1 MFDTC
6 CARSVRGLTATRIFP
21 SLVASRARIRD
32 HRVDTFRCGV
42 HGCTHALASL
52 AAFESHYAA
61 HHRHACRT
69 CGACFA
75 SGRWLELH
83 LAERHDSMFRLL
95 AERRKMVR
103 RKCVGALARSHSV
116 LPETKYRAVHS
127 NVEHAVDCC
136 TKFHV
141 SKNCQCI
148 WSAHI
153 ILESSILYSSPA
165 VRVPGRRL
173 RSQVSQP
180 SRAQTALG

>member
-1 MFDTC
+1 MLLLSIFDAC
-6 CARSVRGLTATRIFP
+6 IVHRLGLRSLGVRSHAVSISVLHLARV
-21 SLVASRARIRD
+21 VAS

-103 RKCVGALARSHSV
+103 
-116 LPETKYRAVHS
+116 
-127 NVEHAVDCC
+127 
-136 TKFHV
+136 
-141 SKNCQCI
+141 
-148 WSAHI
+148 
-153 ILESSILYSSPA
+153 
-165 VRVPGRRL
+165 
-173 RSQVSQP
+173 
-180 SRAQTALG
+180 